1 MAKRRDLDRPEAL
14 WKEKDMSS
22 GREVDAMV
30 LILRTRGCSWSRSGG
45 CNMCGYNIASDS
57 DVTEAQ
63 LLNQLD
69 SAMERYDGEPFVKV
83 YTSGSFL
90 DEREIPASFRDELL
104 QRFSAAER
112 LLVESRPEFITA
124 ESLSSM
130 PASTTVAI
138 GLESSDDEV
147 LRHSVRKGFS
157 SADFTRAATVLRDQG
172 MMLRSYLLLKPPFL
186 NEAAALADAKSSVSF
201 ASPYSDE
208 ISLNPV
214 NVQRG
219 TLVERLWKRGDY
231 RPPWLW
237 SLVEVMREAY
247 PGTRLMSSPS
257 GGGTPRGVHNCGHCD
272 AKILEAVKAFSFSQR
287 PEDLEVEDCSCRKDW
302 MRSLQEGVR
311 FQTAVDTD
319 RHLDDGLII

>member
-1 MAKRRDLDRPEAL
+1 MARKRDLDRPEAL
-14 WKEKDMSS
+14 WKEMDMSS
-22 GREVDAMV
+22 GRQVDAMV

-45 CNMCGYNIASDS
+45 CNMCGYNVASDS
-57 DVTEAQ
+57 DVTETQ
-63 LLNQLD
+63 LMNQLD
-69 SAMERYDGEPFVKV
+69 SAMQRYEGEPFVKV

-90 DEREIPASFRDELL
+90 DEREIPAPFRDELL
-104 QRFSAAER
+104 QRFSGVER

-124 ESLSSM
+124 DSLSNM
-130 PASTTVAI
+130 PTSTTVAI

-147 LRHSVRKGFS
+147 LRNSVRKGFAA
-157 SADFTRAATVLRDQG
+157 ADFVRSAEALKDKG

-186 NEAAALADAKSSVSF
+186 NEAAAIDDAKSSISF

-208 ISLNPV
+208 ISLNPI

-219 TLVERLWKRGDY
+219 TLVEKLWKRGDY

-237 SLVEVMREAY
+237 SLLEVMGSAS
-247 PGTRLMSSPS
+247 PGPRLMSSPS
-257 GGGTPRGVHNCGHCD
+257 GGGTPRGVHNCGECD

-287 PEDLEVEDCSCRKDW
+287 PEDLEVEDCSCRKGW
-302 MRSLQEGVR
+302 MRSLQDGAR
-311 FQTAVDTD
+311 LQTSVDTD